1 MTEPVAG
8 SIETDSARQVSRR
21 RPAIFWLLI
30 ALMTAEFLAVA
41 IVTVVFVVDL
51 FVAPPVSYAA
61 GIAVIVMAAVAA
73 TWLGFIVFAALRGRA
88 WMRGASIVWQVLQ
101 FAIGL
106 GCFEGLTA
114 APVVGWLLVVP
125 AVAVVVL
132 LVSPP
137 VRAVTG
143 SRD

>member
-1 MTEPVAG
+1 MTEPAAG
-8 SIETDSARQVSRR
+8 AIETDSTRQVSGR
-21 RPAIFWLLI
+21 RPALLWVLI
-30 ALMTAEFLAVA
+30 VLMTAEFAAVA
-41 IVTVVFVVDL
+41 VVTIVFVVDL

-61 GIAVIVMAAVAA
+61 GIAVIVMAAVAS
-73 TWLGFIVFAALRGRA
+73 TWLGFIVVAAIRGRA

-125 AVAVVVL
+125 AVVVVVL
-132 LVSPP
+132 LVSPS
-137 VRAVTG
+137 VRAVTDR
-143 SRD
+143 RD

>member
-1 MTEPVAG
+1 M
-8 SIETDSARQVSRR
+8 
-21 RPAIFWLLI
+21 
-30 ALMTAEFLAVA
+30 LMAAEFVAVA
-41 IVTVVFVVDL
+41 VITVVFIVDL

-61 GIAVIVMAAVAA
+61 GIAVIVMAAVASV
-73 TWLGFIVFAALRGRA
+73 WLGFIVVAAWKGRA

-125 AVAVVVL
+125 AVAIVAL

-137 VRAVTG
+137 IRAVTDR
-143 SRD
+143 RD